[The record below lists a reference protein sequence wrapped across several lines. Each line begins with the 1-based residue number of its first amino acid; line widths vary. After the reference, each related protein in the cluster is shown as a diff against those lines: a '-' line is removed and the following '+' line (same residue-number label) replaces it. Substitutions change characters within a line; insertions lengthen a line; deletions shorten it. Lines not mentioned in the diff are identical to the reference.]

1 MVCWIEII
9 EHPADTNNVNHYLNK
24 CENCRLN
31 NCINSF
37 VDEEQQKKATI
48 KKRNNGAKRFRDQ
61 SNTILFY
68 CEKGTKKANKGINR
82 NKILGKLFA

>member
-31 NCINSF
+31 DPINSF
-37 VDEEQQKKATI
+37 VDEEQQQK
-48 KKRNNGAKRFRDQ
+48 NQ
-61 SNTILFY
+61 Q
-68 CEKGTKKANKGINR
+68 
-82 NKILGKLFA
+82 